1 MKRLLNLILLAIVF
15 SFSLTAQTLDEVTK
29 SYNEAVTGANEKP
42 AETLT
47 TLMALLPKAEAL
59 GEEASEITGKITG
72 MLPTLQ
78 YNTARMAHD
87 KKDMDGAITGFEKTV
102 ALSEKYDNPE
112 MAKQVNDQLPMLYYT
127 QGSAKL
133 KAKDRAGAM
142 TAFNKAIAMDVNY
155 SRAYYGISKGFRGQS
170 MDSVLYYTDK
180 AVELAGADSKEAAG
194 YKKGARITTS
204 KEAAKMAKAGK
215 NLDAL
220 AMYEKALMYTSAS
233 DEKNLSKYNYK
244 IAKIYQGMGKTS
256 SACSAYRKVKDAKYA
271 ESAKYEMKEK
281 LKCN

>member
-1 MKRLLNLILLAIVF
+1 MKRLFNLMVLAILF

-47 TLMALLPKAEAL
+47 TLVALLPKAEAL
-59 GEEASEITGKITG
+59 GEEAAEIAGKITG

-78 YNTARMAHD
+78 YNTARMAHG
-87 KKDMDGAITGFEKTV
+87 KKDMDSAISGFEKTV
-102 ALSEKYDNPE
+102 ELSEKYDNPK
-112 MAKQVNDQLPMLYYT
+112 MAKQVNDQLPVLYYT

-142 TAFNKAIAMDVNY
+142 TAFNKALAMKADY
-155 SRAYYGISKGFRGQS
+155 SRAYYGISKAFRGQS

-180 AVELAGADSKEAAG
+180 AIELAGADSKEATG

-204 KEAAKMAKAGK
+204 KEAAKIAKAGK
-215 NLDAL
+215 KKEAL
-220 AMYEKALMYTSAS
+220 AMYEKALMYTAGS

-244 IAKIYQGMGKTS
+244 IAKIYQGMGK
-256 SACSAYRKVKDAKYA
+256 SADACAAYKKVKDAKYA

>member
-1 MKRLLNLILLAIVF
+1 MKRLFNLILLATVF
-15 SFSLTAQTLDEVTK
+15 SCSLTAQTLDEVTK
-29 SYNEAVTGANEKP
+29 SYNEAVVGANEKP

-59 GEEASEITGKITG
+59 GDEAAEITGKITG

-87 KKDMDGAITGFEKTV
+87 KKDINGAIVGFEKTV
-102 ALSEKYDNPE
+102 ELSEKYDNPD

-133 KAKDRAGAM
+133 KAKDRDGAM
-142 TAFNKAIAMDVNY
+142 SAFNKALAMDANY
-155 SRAYYGISKGFRGQS
+155 ARAYYGISKAFRGQS
-170 MDSVLYYTDK
+170 MDSVLYYTNK
-180 AVELAGADSKEAAG
+180 AIELAGADSKEATG

-204 KEAAKMAKAGK
+204 KEAAKVAKAGK
-215 NLDAL
+215 NQEAL
-220 AMYEKALMYTSAS
+220 AMYEKALMYTAAG

-244 IAKIYQGMGKTS
+244 IAKIYQGMGKTAD
-256 SACSAYRKVKDAKYA
+256 ACAAYGKVKDAKYA

>member
-1 MKRLLNLILLAIVF
+1 MKRLLNLILLAVVF

-29 SYNEAVTGANEKP
+29 SYNEAVTGANDKP

-47 TLMALLPKAEAL
+47 ALTALLPKAEAL
-59 GEEASEITGKITG
+59 GEEAAEITGKITG

-87 KKDMDGAITGFEKTV
+87 KKDMDGAIAGFEKTV
-102 ALSEKYDNPE
+102 ELSEKYNNPD
-112 MAKQVNDQLPMLYYT
+112 MAKQVNKQLPMLYYT

-133 KAKDRAGAM
+133 KAKDRTGAM
-142 TAFNKAIAMDVNY
+142 TAFNKALAMDADY
-155 SRAYYGISKGFRGQS
+155 SRAYYGIGKAFRGQS

-180 AVELAGADSKEAAG
+180 AIALAGPNSKETTG

-204 KEAAKMAKAGK
+204 KAAAEVAKAGK
-215 NLDAL
+215 KQEALNL
-220 AMYEKALMYTSAS
+220 YEKALMYTGAS

-256 SACSAYRKVKDAKYA
+256 DACAAYGKVKDAKYA